1 MAFIKIDRNFF
12 EGKYWKQK
20 RVFSQ
25 AEAWIDLVRTARF
38 EIEPETRILSS
49 GRYITIKRGE
59 IHASIR
65 FLAERWSWGTDK
77 VKRFLDAAISE
88 QAIER
93 RTEQGES
100 IITLLNY
107 GIYNPTDDESQ
118 TPNRT
123 PNRTPIDTPTE
134 HPSIHQPNTNKYK
147 LKNIRTKEDKNNIV
161 GVKKT
166 PATLHTVCKNL
177 FIEKFRQL
185 FGEEYYWEAKDG
197 ANLNPIIKKIKFNRE
212 KKEMPIDDE
221 SISIAFSLF
230 LDSITDKWLLEN
242 FSISNINSKFNEIIS
257 QAKNGRTK
265 QQCNQPTSAE
275 LSAAVE
281 IGMALAEADK
291 RR

>member
-65 FLAERWSWGTDK
+65 FLAERWSWGIDK

-107 GIYNPTDDESQ
+107 DIYNPVGDESQ
-118 TPNRT
+118 TANRT
-123 PNRTPIDTPTE
+123 PNQTPIDTPTE
-134 HPSIHQPNTNKYK
+134 HQQVHQPNTNKYK

-197 ANLNPIIKKIKFNRE
+197 ANLNPIIKKIRFNRE

-221 SISIAFSLF
+221 SINVAFSLF

-242 FSISNINSKFNEIIS
+242 FSIPNINSKFNEIIS

-265 QQCNQPTSAE
+265 QQNTRPSPSE
-275 LSAAVE
+275 LEAAVE
-281 IGMALAEADK
+281 IGMALAAGN
-291 RR
+291 R

>member
-59 IHASIR
+59 LHASIR
-65 FLAERWSWGTDK
+65 FLAERWSWGNDK

-107 GIYNPTDDESQ
+107 GIYNPIGDENQ

-123 PNRTPIDTPTE
+123 PNQTPIDTPTE

-147 LKNIRTKEDKNNIV
+147 LKNIRTKEYKKYILSEINSDDFPELNSEYLEITKAFHSLFRNNLIEAGASTTIIDRAKGTWV
-161 GVKKT
+161 DSIRLMIEADGY
-166 PATLHTVCKNL
+166 TVEDL
-177 FIEKFRQL
+177 RDVYKFLQ
-185 FGEEYYWEAKDG
+185 KD
-197 ANLNPIIKKIKFNRE
+197 AFWKQNILSTSKLREQMHKIKLKIKNG
-212 KKEMPIDDE
+212 
-221 SISIAFSLF
+221 
-230 LDSITDKWLLEN
+230 
-242 FSISNINSKFNEIIS
+242 NSKTRE
-257 QAKNGRTK
+257 A
-265 QQCNQPTSAE
+265 TSWE
-275 LSAAVE
+275 E
-281 IGMALAEADK
+281 LAEVVSSFAD
-291 RR
+291 

>member
-59 IHASIR
+59 IHPSIR
-65 FLAERWSWGTDK
+65 FLAERWSWGNDK

-88 QAIER
+88 QAVER

-107 GIYNPTDDESQ
+107 DIYNPVGDESQ

-147 LKNIRTKEDKNNIV
+147 LKNIRTKEYKKNILSEINSDDFPEINSDYLEITKAFHALFRNNLLEAGASTTVIDKAKGTWIDPIRLMIESDGYTIDDLREVFQFLKKDVFWKQNILSTS
-161 GVKKT
+161 KLREQMHK
-166 PATLHTVCKNL
+166 LKL
-177 FIEKFRQL
+177 
-185 FGEEYYWEAKDG
+185 
-197 ANLNPIIKKIKFNRE
+197 KIKNGNTST
-212 KKEMPIDDE
+212 KE
-221 SISIAFSLF
+221 A
-230 LDSITDKWLLEN
+230 
-242 FSISNINSKFNEIIS
+242 
-257 QAKNGRTK
+257 
-265 QQCNQPTSAE
+265 TSWE
-275 LSAAVE
+275 E
-281 IGMALAEADK
+281 LAEVISTFAD
-291 RR
+291 

>member
-65 FLAERWSWGTDK
+65 FLAERWSWGIDK

-107 GIYNPTDDESQ
+107 DIYNPVGDESQ
-118 TPNRT
+118 TANRT
-123 PNRTPIDTPTE
+123 PNQTPIDTPTK
-134 HPSIHQPNTNKYK
+134 HQQVQ
-147 LKNIRTKEDKNNIV
+147 TKEYKN
-161 GVKKT
+161 
-166 PATLHTVCKNL
+166 
-177 FIEKFRQL
+177 
-185 FGEEYYWEAKDG
+185 
-197 ANLNPIIKKIKFNRE
+197 
-212 KKEMPIDDE
+212 
-221 SISIAFSLF
+221 
-230 LDSITDKWLLEN
+230 
-242 FSISNINSKFNEIIS
+242 
-257 QAKNGRTK
+257 
-265 QQCNQPTSAE
+265 
-275 LSAAVE
+275 
-281 IGMALAEADK
+281 
-291 RR
+291 

>member
-123 PNRTPIDTPTE
+123 PNRTPIDTPTK
-134 HPSIHQPNTNKYK
+134 HPSIHQPNTRKYK
-147 LKNIRTKEDKNNIV
+147 LKNIRTKEYKKYILSEINSDDFPELNNEYLEITKAFHSLFRNNLIEAGASTTIIDRAKGTWV
-161 GVKKT
+161 DSIRLMIEADGY
-166 PATLHTVCKNL
+166 TVEDL
-177 FIEKFRQL
+177 RDVYKFLQ
-185 FGEEYYWEAKDG
+185 KD
-197 ANLNPIIKKIKFNRE
+197 AFWKQNILSTSKLREQMHKIKLKIKNG
-212 KKEMPIDDE
+212 
-221 SISIAFSLF
+221 
-230 LDSITDKWLLEN
+230 
-242 FSISNINSKFNEIIS
+242 NSKTRE
-257 QAKNGRTK
+257 A
-265 QQCNQPTSAE
+265 TSWE
-275 LSAAVE
+275 E
-281 IGMALAEADK
+281 LAEVVSSFAD
-291 RR
+291 

>member
-107 GIYNPTDDESQ
+107 GIYNPVGDESQ
-118 TPNRT
+118 TANRT
-123 PNRTPIDTPTE
+123 PNQTPIDTPTE
-134 HPSIHQPNTNKYK
+134 HPSIHQPNTRKYK
-147 LKNIRTKEDKNNIV
+147 LKNIRTKEYKKYILSEINSDDFPELNSEYLEITKAFHSLFRNNLIEAGASTTIIDRAKGTWV
-161 GVKKT
+161 DSIRLMIEADGY
-166 PATLHTVCKNL
+166 TVEDL
-177 FIEKFRQL
+177 RDVYKFLQ
-185 FGEEYYWEAKDG
+185 KD
-197 ANLNPIIKKIKFNRE
+197 AFWKQNILSTSKLREQMHKIKLKIKNG
-212 KKEMPIDDE
+212 
-221 SISIAFSLF
+221 
-230 LDSITDKWLLEN
+230 
-242 FSISNINSKFNEIIS
+242 NSKTRE
-257 QAKNGRTK
+257 A
-265 QQCNQPTSAE
+265 TSWE
-275 LSAAVE
+275 E
-281 IGMALAEADK
+281 LAEVVSSFAD
-291 RR
+291 

>member
-123 PNRTPIDTPTE
+123 PNRTPIDTPTK
-134 HPSIHQPNTNKYK
+134 HPSIHQPNTRKYK
-147 LKNIRTKEDKNNIV
+147 LKNIRTKEYKKYILSEINSDDFPELNNEYLEITKAFHSLFRNNLIEAGASTTIIDRAKGTWV
-161 GVKKT
+161 DSIRLMIEADGY
-166 PATLHTVCKNL
+166 TVEDL
-177 FIEKFRQL
+177 RDVYKFLQ
-185 FGEEYYWEAKDG
+185 KD
-197 ANLNPIIKKIKFNRE
+197 AFWKQNILSTSKLREQMHKIKLKIKNG
-212 KKEMPIDDE
+212 
-221 SISIAFSLF
+221 
-230 LDSITDKWLLEN
+230 
-242 FSISNINSKFNEIIS
+242 NSKTE
-257 QAKNGRTK
+257 A
-265 QQCNQPTSAE
+265 TSWE
-275 LSAAVE
+275 E
-281 IGMALAEADK
+281 LAEVVSSFAD
-291 RR
+291 

>member
-38 EIEPETRILSS
+38 EIEPETRILSN

-100 IITLLNY
+100 ILTLLNY
-107 GIYNPTDDESQ
+107 GAYNPVGDECQ

-123 PNRTPIDTPTE
+123 PNRTPIDTPTK
-134 HPSIHQPNTNKYK
+134 HPSIHQPNTRKHK
-147 LKNIRTKEDKNNIV
+147 LKNIRTKEYKKYILSEINSDDFPELNKEYLEITKAFHSLFRNNLIEAGASTTIIDRAKGTWV
-161 GVKKT
+161 DSIRLMIEADGY
-166 PATLHTVCKNL
+166 TVEDL
-177 FIEKFRQL
+177 RDVYKFLQ
-185 FGEEYYWEAKDG
+185 KD
-197 ANLNPIIKKIKFNRE
+197 AFWKQNILSTSKLREQMHKIKLKIKNG
-212 KKEMPIDDE
+212 
-221 SISIAFSLF
+221 
-230 LDSITDKWLLEN
+230 
-242 FSISNINSKFNEIIS
+242 NSKTRE
-257 QAKNGRTK
+257 A
-265 QQCNQPTSAE
+265 TSWE
-275 LSAAVE
+275 E
-281 IGMALAEADK
+281 LAEVVSSFAD
-291 RR
+291 

>member
-12 EGKYWKQK
+12 EGKYWRQK

-25 AEAWIDLVRTARF
+25 AEAWIDLIRTARF

-65 FLAERWSWGTDK
+65 FLAERWSWGNDK

-93 RTEQGES
+93 RIEQGES

-107 GIYNPTDDESQ
+107 DIYNPVGDESQ

-134 HPSIHQPNTNKYK
+134 HPSIHQPNTRKYK
-147 LKNIRTKEDKNNIV
+147 LKNIRTKEYKKYILSEINSDDFPELNKEYLEITKAFHSLFRNNLIEA
-161 GVKKT
+161 GASTTIIDRAKGT
-166 PATLHTVCKNL
+166 WIDSIRLMIEADGYTVEDL
-177 FIEKFRQL
+177 RDVYKFLQ
-185 FGEEYYWEAKDG
+185 KD
-197 ANLNPIIKKIKFNRE
+197 AFWKQNILSTSKLREQMHKIKLKIKNG
-212 KKEMPIDDE
+212 
-221 SISIAFSLF
+221 
-230 LDSITDKWLLEN
+230 
-242 FSISNINSKFNEIIS
+242 NSKTRE
-257 QAKNGRTK
+257 A
-265 QQCNQPTSAE
+265 TSWE
-275 LSAAVE
+275 E
-281 IGMALAEADK
+281 LAEVVSSFAD
-291 RR
+291 

>member
-65 FLAERWSWGTDK
+65 FLAERWSWGIDK

-107 GIYNPTDDESQ
+107 DIYNPVGDESQ
-118 TPNRT
+118 TANRT
-123 PNRTPIDTPTE
+123 PNQTPIDTPTE
-134 HPSIHQPNTNKYK
+134 HQQVHQPNTNKYK

-221 SISIAFSLF
+221 SISVAFSLF

-242 FSISNINSKFNEIIS
+242 FSIPNINSKFNEIIS

-265 QQCNQPTSAE
+265 QQNTRPSPSE
-275 LSAAVE
+275 LEAAVE
-281 IGMALAEADK
+281 IGMALAAGN
-291 RR
+291 R

>member
-12 EGKYWKQK
+12 EGKYWRQK

-25 AEAWIDLVRTARF
+25 AEAWIDLIRTARF

-65 FLAERWSWGTDK
+65 FLAERWSWGNDK

-107 GIYNPTDDESQ
+107 DIYNPVGDESQ

-134 HPSIHQPNTNKYK
+134 HPSIHQPNTRKYK
-147 LKNIRTKEDKNNIV
+147 LKNIRTKEYKKYILSEINSDDFPELNSEYLEITKAFHSLFRNNLIEAGASTTIIDRAKGTWV
-161 GVKKT
+161 DSIRLMIEADGY
-166 PATLHTVCKNL
+166 TVEDL
-177 FIEKFRQL
+177 RDVYKFLQ
-185 FGEEYYWEAKDG
+185 KD
-197 ANLNPIIKKIKFNRE
+197 AFWKQNILSTSKLREQMHKIKLKIKNG
-212 KKEMPIDDE
+212 
-221 SISIAFSLF
+221 
-230 LDSITDKWLLEN
+230 
-242 FSISNINSKFNEIIS
+242 NSKTRE
-257 QAKNGRTK
+257 A
-265 QQCNQPTSAE
+265 TSWE
-275 LSAAVE
+275 E
-281 IGMALAEADK
+281 LAEVVSSFAD
-291 RR
+291 

>member
-65 FLAERWSWGTDK
+65 FLAERWSWGNDK

-93 RTEQGES
+93 RIEQGES

-107 GIYNPTDDESQ
+107 DIYNPVGDESQ

-134 HPSIHQPNTNKYK
+134 HPSIHQPNTRKYK
-147 LKNIRTKEDKNNIV
+147 LKNIRTKEYKKYILSEINSDDFPELNSEYLEITKAFHSLFRNNLIEAGASTTIIDRAKGTWV
-161 GVKKT
+161 DSIRLMIEADGY
-166 PATLHTVCKNL
+166 TVEDL
-177 FIEKFRQL
+177 RDVYKFLQ
-185 FGEEYYWEAKDG
+185 KD
-197 ANLNPIIKKIKFNRE
+197 AFWKQNILSTSKLREQMHKIKLKIKNG
-212 KKEMPIDDE
+212 
-221 SISIAFSLF
+221 
-230 LDSITDKWLLEN
+230 
-242 FSISNINSKFNEIIS
+242 NSKTRE
-257 QAKNGRTK
+257 A
-265 QQCNQPTSAE
+265 TSWE
-275 LSAAVE
+275 E
-281 IGMALAEADK
+281 LAEVVSSFAD
-291 RR
+291 

>member
-25 AEAWIDLVRTARF
+25 AEAWIDLIRTARF

-107 GIYNPTDDESQ
+107 DIYNPVGDESQ

-134 HPSIHQPNTNKYK
+134 HPSIHQPNTRKYK
-147 LKNIRTKEDKNNIV
+147 LKNIRTKEYKKYILSEINSDDFPELNKEYLEITKAFHSLFRNNLIEA
-161 GVKKT
+161 GASTTIIDRAKGT
-166 PATLHTVCKNL
+166 WIDSIRLMIEADGYTVEDL
-177 FIEKFRQL
+177 RDVYKFLQ
-185 FGEEYYWEAKDG
+185 KD
-197 ANLNPIIKKIKFNRE
+197 AFWKQNILSTSKLREQMHKIKLKIKNG
-212 KKEMPIDDE
+212 
-221 SISIAFSLF
+221 
-230 LDSITDKWLLEN
+230 
-242 FSISNINSKFNEIIS
+242 NSKTRE
-257 QAKNGRTK
+257 A
-265 QQCNQPTSAE
+265 TSWE
-275 LSAAVE
+275 E
-281 IGMALAEADK
+281 LAEVVSSFAD
-291 RR
+291 

>member
-65 FLAERWSWGTDK
+65 FLAERWSWGIDK
-77 VKRFLDAAISE
+77 VKRFLDAAIYE

-93 RTEQGES
+93 STEQGEC

-107 GIYNPTDDESQ
+107 DIYNPVGDESQ
-118 TPNRT
+118 TANRT
-123 PNRTPIDTPTE
+123 PNQTPIDTPTE
-134 HPSIHQPNTNKYK
+134 HQQVHQPNTNKYK

-197 ANLNPIIKKIKFNRE
+197 ANLNPIIKKIRFNRE

-221 SISIAFSLF
+221 SINVAFSLF

-242 FSISNINSKFNEIIS
+242 FSIPNINSKFNEIIS

-265 QQCNQPTSAE
+265 QQNTRPSPSE
-275 LSAAVE
+275 LEAAVE
-281 IGMALAEADK
+281 IGMALAAGN
-291 RR
+291 R

>member
-25 AEAWIDLVRTARF
+25 AEAWIDLVRSARF
-38 EIEPETRILSS
+38 EIEPETRILSN

-100 IITLLNY
+100 ILTLLNY
-107 GIYNPTDDESQ
+107 GAYNPVGDECQ

-123 PNRTPIDTPTE
+123 PNRTPIDTPTK
-134 HPSIHQPNTNKYK
+134 HPSIHQPNTRKYK
-147 LKNIRTKEDKNNIV
+147 LKNIRTKEYKKYILSEINSDDFPELNKEYLEITKAFHSLFRNNLIEA
-161 GVKKT
+161 GASTTIIDRAKGT
-166 PATLHTVCKNL
+166 WIDSIRLMIEADGYTVEDL
-177 FIEKFRQL
+177 RDVYKFLQ
-185 FGEEYYWEAKDG
+185 KD
-197 ANLNPIIKKIKFNRE
+197 AFWKQNILSTSKLREQMHKIKLKIKNG
-212 KKEMPIDDE
+212 
-221 SISIAFSLF
+221 
-230 LDSITDKWLLEN
+230 
-242 FSISNINSKFNEIIS
+242 NSKTRE
-257 QAKNGRTK
+257 A
-265 QQCNQPTSAE
+265 TSWE
-275 LSAAVE
+275 E
-281 IGMALAEADK
+281 LAEVVSSFAD
-291 RR
+291 

>member
-25 AEAWIDLVRTARF
+25 AEAWIDLVRSARF

-65 FLAERWSWGTDK
+65 FLAERWSWGNDK

-123 PNRTPIDTPTE
+123 PNRTPIDTPTK
-134 HPSIHQPNTNKYK
+134 HPSIHQPNTRKYK
-147 LKNIRTKEDKNNIV
+147 LKNIRTKEYKKYILSEINSDDFPELNSEYLEITKAFHSLFRNNLIEAGASTTIIDRAKGTWV
-161 GVKKT
+161 DSIRLMIEADGY
-166 PATLHTVCKNL
+166 TVEDL
-177 FIEKFRQL
+177 RDVYKFLQ
-185 FGEEYYWEAKDG
+185 KD
-197 ANLNPIIKKIKFNRE
+197 AFWKQNILSTSKLREQMHKIKLKIKNG
-212 KKEMPIDDE
+212 
-221 SISIAFSLF
+221 
-230 LDSITDKWLLEN
+230 
-242 FSISNINSKFNEIIS
+242 NSKTRE
-257 QAKNGRTK
+257 A
-265 QQCNQPTSAE
+265 TSWE
-275 LSAAVE
+275 E
-281 IGMALAEADK
+281 LAEVVSSFAD
-291 RR
+291 

>member
-25 AEAWIDLVRTARF
+25 AEAWIDLVRAARF

-123 PNRTPIDTPTE
+123 PNRTPIDTPTK
-134 HPSIHQPNTNKYK
+134 HPSIHQPNTRKYK
-147 LKNIRTKEDKNNIV
+147 LKNIRTKEYKKYILSEINSDDFPELNNEYLEITKAFHSLFRNNLIEAGASTTIIDRAKGTWV
-161 GVKKT
+161 DSIRLMIEADGY
-166 PATLHTVCKNL
+166 TVEDL
-177 FIEKFRQL
+177 RDVYKFLQ
-185 FGEEYYWEAKDG
+185 KD
-197 ANLNPIIKKIKFNRE
+197 AFWKQNILSTSKLREQMHKIKLKIKNG
-212 KKEMPIDDE
+212 
-221 SISIAFSLF
+221 
-230 LDSITDKWLLEN
+230 
-242 FSISNINSKFNEIIS
+242 NSKTRE
-257 QAKNGRTK
+257 A
-265 QQCNQPTSAE
+265 TSWE
-275 LSAAVE
+275 E
-281 IGMALAEADK
+281 LAEVVSSFAD
-291 RR
+291 

>member
-12 EGKYWKQK
+12 EGKYWRQK

-65 FLAERWSWGTDK
+65 FLAERWSWGNDK

-107 GIYNPTDDESQ
+107 DIYNPVGDESQ

-123 PNRTPIDTPTE
+123 PNRAPIDTPTE
-134 HPSIHQPNTNKYK
+134 HPSIHQPNTRKYK
-147 LKNIRTKEDKNNIV
+147 LKNIRTKEYKKYILSEINSDDFPELNNEYLEITKAFHSLFRNNLIEAGASTTIIDRAKGTWV
-161 GVKKT
+161 DSIRLMIEADGY
-166 PATLHTVCKNL
+166 TVEDL
-177 FIEKFRQL
+177 RDVYKFLQ
-185 FGEEYYWEAKDG
+185 KD
-197 ANLNPIIKKIKFNRE
+197 AFWKQNILSTSKLREQMHKIKLKIKNG
-212 KKEMPIDDE
+212 
-221 SISIAFSLF
+221 
-230 LDSITDKWLLEN
+230 
-242 FSISNINSKFNEIIS
+242 NSKTRE
-257 QAKNGRTK
+257 A
-265 QQCNQPTSAE
+265 TSWE
-275 LSAAVE
+275 E
-281 IGMALAEADK
+281 LAEVVSSFAD
-291 RR
+291 